1 MWGFQFLPRGPR
13 QALQQALLAGGV
25 CKVMKGSCQEHIC
38 HLFVKNPARRPV
50 RSCDAGRAP
59 PGSGGSL
66 SCLSLA
72 PSADKSQARR
82 GATLWR
88 SCCPLPAVWPHPV
101 PCRAGLWALAPAI
114 PFVHS
119 LWPVNCSPPLK
130 ISFNCPEVTPL
141 QLHRTATSQLPNC
154 SAGIFTT
161 AFICHLVIYDTL
173 VSAQAP
179 DSTTAFLSESSA
191 PQCPGNFLAQCGDL
205 CLVI

>member
-1 MWGFQFLPRGPR
+1 MKKPSCVRGFQFLPRGPR

-25 CKVMKGSCQEHIC
+25 CKVMKGSCQEYIC
-38 HLFVKNPARRPV
+38 HLFVKNPTRRPV

-161 AFICHLVIYDTL
+161 AFIL
-173 VSAQAP
+173 P
-179 DSTTAFLSESSA
+179 LSY
-191 PQCPGNFLAQCGDL
+191 L
-205 CLVI
+205 